1 MTLFSTTLRTYKK
14 EFLFPCK
21 LCPDETF
28 TWPHFALVLKG
39 FVVRRLRTKSFS
51 NGKDKEGLLNREK
64 MEEQKKEEEQK
75 DLSPLKDKLS
85 HQDLSLILLAP
96 MQILIMI

>member
-1 MTLFSTTLRTYKK
+1 
-14 EFLFPCK
+14 
-21 LCPDETF
+21 
-28 TWPHFALVLKG
+28 
-39 FVVRRLRTKSFS
+39 
-51 NGKDKEGLLNREK
+51 

-96 MQILIMI
+96 MQILIVI